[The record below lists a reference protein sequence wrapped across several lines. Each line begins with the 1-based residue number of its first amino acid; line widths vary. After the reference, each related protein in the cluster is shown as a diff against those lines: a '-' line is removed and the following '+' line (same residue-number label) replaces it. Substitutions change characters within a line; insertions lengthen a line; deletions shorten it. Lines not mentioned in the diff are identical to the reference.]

1 MSSAESSSTQ
11 RRIFR
16 SKWVCPVDQPPI
28 ENGAVVVS
36 ENRIQEVGKFKSIS
50 HDSDNVIDLG
60 QGALIPGLVNAHTHL
75 EFSNIETPLG
85 HPGIRFT
92 DWIRLIV
99 SCRNKANQDDTNQGD
114 TNHSNKM
121 QRIKRGIEESV
132 RAGVSAIGEIA
143 TAPFRVEDY
152 SSDSPI
158 CLVTFLEQLGRD
170 VDSFP
175 DKRIELDAHFSLKG
189 ENEGHTFC
197 ASPHAPYSVHP
208 ELLKQIC
215 EQARTQNRSVA
226 MHIAETIAE
235 RELLEHR
242 TGDFVELLKD
252 FGVWNPETFASGCS
266 ILETLQTLSQVSNVL
281 LIHGNYLSD
290 IELNFIA
297 SQSKT
302 MSVVFCPRTHRFFG
316 HSKYPLEK
324 LRKRNIN
331 VAVGT
336 DSRAS
341 NPDLDLFEELKLIA
355 DSFPGIG
362 IGQILKMGTFNGA
375 KALGCERK
383 LGSISIG
390 KEAAFSFIESDASST
405 DASLERWIFSP
416 ESICRPV
423 H

>member
-1 MSSAESSSTQ
+1 MSSADSSPTQ
-11 RRIFR
+11 RRVFR

-36 ENRIQEVGKFKSIS
+36 ENRIHEVGKFKSVS
-50 HDSDNVIDLG
+50 HDSDNVVDLG

-75 EFSNIETPLG
+75 EFSDIETPLG
-85 HPGIRFT
+85 QPGIRFT

-99 SCRNKANQDDTNQGD
+99 SCRNKANQDDTNQ
-114 TNHSNKM
+114 SNKT
-121 QRIKRGIEESV
+121 QRIKRGIEESI

-143 TAPFRVEDY
+143 TAPFRAEDY

-170 VDSFP
+170 VNSFP
-175 DKRIELDAHFSLKG
+175 DKRIELDTHFSLEGKY
-189 ENEGHTFC
+189 EGHTFC

-208 ELLKQIC
+208 ELLNQIC
-215 EQARTQNRSVA
+215 EQASSQNRSVA
-226 MHIAETIAE
+226 MHIAETVAE

-252 FGVWNPETFASGCS
+252 FGVWNPETFATGCS
-266 ILETLQTLSQVSNVL
+266 ILETLQTLSQVPNVL
-281 LIHGNYLSD
+281 LIHGNYLND

-297 SQSKT
+297 SQSET
-302 MSVVFCPRTHRFFG
+302 MSVVFCPRTHRFFE
-316 HSKYPLEK
+316 HSKYPLEE

-331 VAVGT
+331 IAVGT

-341 NPDLDLFEELKLIA
+341 NPDLNLFEELKLIA
-355 DSFPGIG
+355 DSFPGIE
-362 IGQILKMGTFNGA
+362 QILRMGTFNGA

-390 KEAAFSFIESDASST
+390 KEAAFSYIESDDASST
-405 DASLERWIFSP
+405 DAPLESWIFSP

-423 H
+423 Q